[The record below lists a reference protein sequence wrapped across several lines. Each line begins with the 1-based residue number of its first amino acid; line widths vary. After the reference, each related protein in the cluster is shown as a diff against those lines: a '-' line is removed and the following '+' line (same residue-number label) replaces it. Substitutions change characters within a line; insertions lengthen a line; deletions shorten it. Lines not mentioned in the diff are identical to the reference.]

1 MVEAHLMTV
10 PRGSVAVNNGMS
22 IRKCAGTGGNKD
34 GKMVEIKRL
43 DYFTDT
49 QYYNS
54 IMKLKIGLVIE
65 HKNNSQE
72 KIKNL
77 IGYKNS

>member
-1 MVEAHLMTV
+1 MWF
-10 PRGSVAVNNGMS
+10 R
-22 IRKCAGTGGNKD
+22 NKD